1 MSVKQK
7 KVKVL
12 KGVLVVGL
20 DTIENG
26 AECVIAA
33 DEAEKLA
40 EAEIVAIVGDVEPA
54 KAEKAD
60 KKGAKDEL

>member
-20 DTIENG
+20 DTVETN

-33 DEAEKLA
+33 DEAAALA
-40 EAEIVAIVGDVEPA
+40 AAEIVEIVGDVEPA